1 MNHRIITQTHIVLC
15 LLLMLCSS
23 RNVAGADDASPVEI
37 IKRCIAAAN
46 DQNYDEAASYIDPG
60 EIDFLN
66 NNAAA
71 FPGGLRGLFDFWA
84 KNGTVETCN
93 VSNEQIRGAVAVA
106 FVHIKYKDGGTEN
119 HWNALVRRGGG
130 WKLAFRDADA
140 KRFLDET
147 MEKNQAQAVMDQF
160 RQKHGIEQWIQPSQL
175 TANPFVFEG
184 KVIAVPITF
193 IQMISAT
200 EGLFEEG
207 VLVTDIPKGTFTARY
222 YVLIGGVVKGTRA
235 IKTPFGNEATVPVI
249 KYLGMVPR
257 FDHIQKALRPNG

>member
-1 MNHRIITQTHIVLC
+1 MKHRVTTQTHIILC
-15 LLLMLCSS
+15 SLVMFCSS
-23 RNVAGADDASPVEI
+23 RTVAGSDDASPVEI

-46 DQNYDEAASYIDPG
+46 DQKYDEAESYIDPG
-60 EIDFLN
+60 DIDFLN
-66 NNAAA
+66 NNASI
-71 FPGGLRGLFDFWA
+71 PGGLRGFFGIWT
-84 KNGTVETCN
+84 KNGTVQTCD
-93 VSNEQIRGAVAVA
+93 VSKEQIRGTVAVA
-106 FVHIKYKDGGTEN
+106 FAHIKYNDGSTEN
-119 HWNALVRRGGG
+119 QWNALVRRGGG
-130 WKLAFRDADA
+130 WKLAFRDVDA
-140 KRFLDET
+140 KRFLNET

-175 TANPFVFEG
+175 TANPFAFEG

-207 VLVTDIPKGTFTARY
+207 VLVTDIPKGTFTERY
-222 YVLIGGVVKGTRA
+222 YVLIGGVVKGTKA
-235 IKTPFGNEATVPVI
+235 VKTPFGNEATVPVI